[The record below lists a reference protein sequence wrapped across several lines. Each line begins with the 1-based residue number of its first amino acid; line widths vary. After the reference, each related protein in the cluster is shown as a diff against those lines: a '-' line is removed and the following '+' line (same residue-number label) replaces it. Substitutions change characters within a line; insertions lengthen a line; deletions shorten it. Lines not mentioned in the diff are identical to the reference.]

1 MKRAYSLFI
10 KKKIT
15 KREEQLVYSI
25 KFNKKG
31 EVVRYKAQLVAK
43 RYTQIHGIDFHET
56 FSPITKLNMVRVILS
71 LAANF
76 DWPLHQFNEKNAFLH
91 SDLEEEIYMDMPL
104 GYTDRGSR
112 TKLCKLRRRC
122 TDLSN
127 HLEHGLEDSERQ

>member
-43 RYTQIHGIDFHET
+43 RYTQFHGIDFQET
-56 FSPITKLNMVRVILS
+56 FSPIAKLNMVRVILS

-91 SDLEEEIYMDMPL
+91 SDLEEEIYMDKPL